1 MLHVLQWASRAEL
14 LCVSLADRAPRVR
27 IIIIFEIV
35 RAATKKVM
43 AAVFAFAAALVA
55 TVTAAPVASVAVD
68 VEQIHIAQG
77 GPAGEWPTPCGFT
90 DMLLSRD
97 TMVA

>member
-1 MLHVLQWASRAEL
+1 VHAASH
-14 LCVSLADRAPRVR
+14 SK
-27 IIIIFEIV
+27 IIMV
-35 RAATKKVM
+35 
-43 AAVFAFAAALVA
+43 AVFAFAAAVVG

-97 TMVA
+97 TMVDAMHSASNDTMHA

>member
-1 MLHVLQWASRAEL
+1 
-14 LCVSLADRAPRVR
+14 
-27 IIIIFEIV
+27 
-35 RAATKKVM
+35 M
-43 AAVFAFAAALVA
+43 AAVFAFAAALVG

-90 DMLLSRD
+90 DMLL
-97 TMVA
+97 

>member
-1 MLHVLQWASRAEL
+1 
-14 LCVSLADRAPRVR
+14 
-27 IIIIFEIV
+27 
-35 RAATKKVM
+35 M
-43 AAVFAFAAALVA
+43 AAVFAFAAALVG

-97 TMVA
+97 TMVACTPRQMTPCMHDHELLPSPVHAAA